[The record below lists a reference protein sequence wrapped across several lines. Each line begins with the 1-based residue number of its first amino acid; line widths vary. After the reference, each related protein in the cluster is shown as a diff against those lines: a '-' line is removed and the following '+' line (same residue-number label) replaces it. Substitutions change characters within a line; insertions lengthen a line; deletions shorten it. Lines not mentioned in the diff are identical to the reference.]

1 MKLFVILNKKNLAI
15 ILALLIIGFLLMGEF
30 LSAQRSGFD
39 GSTNALRVE
48 YLKSIKLEPDDSEV
62 ASKNIIIPE
71 RFGEVYENYN
81 LIQRKAGFDLSR
93 YKGKEATLYTYALA
107 GEKDREIH
115 LIVCDGKIIGGD
127 IASLKLNGEMKS
139 LK

>member
-15 ILALLIIGFLLMGEF
+15 ILCALIIGFLLLGEF
-30 LSAQRSGFD
+30 LSAENNGID
-39 GSTNALRVE
+39 GSTNALRVM
-48 YLKSIKLEPDDSEV
+48 YLKSIKIEPDDSEV
-62 ASKNIIIPE
+62 TSKNIVIPE

-81 LIQRKAGFDLSR
+81 LIQKKAGFDLSR

-115 LIVCDGKIIGGD
+115 LIVYDGKVIGGD
-127 IASLKLNGEMKS
+127 IASLKFDGEMKP